1 MYEDY
6 ENEDH
11 PGQLTERQ
19 KSLADSDPSKIERR
33 TMNRWQFRADQ
44 VQMLYQQV
52 QIELVI
58 SLLFSAIVTSVL
70 WDSAPHGLLIGWAI
84 AVIVSVGARSLLISG
99 KSSSDNADSVNA
111 WGQQYITGATVSG
124 MCWGSL

>member
-6 ENEDH
+6 ENADH
-11 PGQLTERQ
+11 PGQLTKRQ
-19 KSLADSDPSKIERR
+19 KSLADTETSPVERR

-52 QIELVI
+52 QIELII

-70 WDSAPHGLLIGWAI
+70 WNSAPHALLIGWTVAI
-84 AVIVSVGARSLLISG
+84 VVSVGVRSLFISG
-99 KSSSDNADSVNA
+99 KSNSDNIDCVRAS
-111 WGQQYITGATVSG
+111 
-124 MCWGSL
+124 